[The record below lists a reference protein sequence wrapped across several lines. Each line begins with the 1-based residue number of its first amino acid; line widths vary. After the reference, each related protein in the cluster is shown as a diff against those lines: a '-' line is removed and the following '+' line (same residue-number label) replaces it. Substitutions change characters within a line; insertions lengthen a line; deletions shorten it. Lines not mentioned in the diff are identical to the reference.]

1 MVVYV
6 NAAVYVL
13 SIALLLYARSLYMTQ
28 LQVFSLSGEPIW
40 LSALAGLVVIG
51 LITLGNVIAIRRKVA
66 SLWFVENNY

>member
-1 MVVYV
+1 M
-6 NAAVYVL
+6 
-13 SIALLLYARSLYMTQ
+13 LLYARSLYMTQ

-66 SLWFVENNY
+66 SLWFVEK

>member
-1 MVVYV
+1 
-6 NAAVYVL
+6 
-13 SIALLLYARSLYMTQ
+13 MTQ

-66 SLWFVENNY
+66 SLWYVEK